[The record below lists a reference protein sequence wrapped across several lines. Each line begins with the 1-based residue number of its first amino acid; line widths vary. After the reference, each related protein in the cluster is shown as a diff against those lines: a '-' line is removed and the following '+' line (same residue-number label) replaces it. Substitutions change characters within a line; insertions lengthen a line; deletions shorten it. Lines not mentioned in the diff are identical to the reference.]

1 MKTYSRKNI
10 GTNIKVIFILL
21 LLFTLCAC
29 QSNKKQD
36 DPSSNKDYITVSDKT
51 LIEKR
56 TIDNLIIDDIMI
68 TYDGKAFMYKATIT
82 STADNN
88 YVDSIEINFYKDDD
102 IIASLYA
109 PVDSTLTNN
118 GTYTIKTS
126 SDKDLTG
133 INKIEYEI
141 IRNK

>member
-1 MKTYSRKNI
+1 MKKYLGKNI
-10 GTNIKVIFILL
+10 SANIKVIFILL

-36 DPSSNKDYITVSDKT
+36 DPLSNKDYITVSDKT

-56 TIDNLIIDDIMI
+56 IIDNLIIDDISI
-68 TYDGKAFMYKATIT
+68 TYDGKVSIYKATIM
-82 STADNN
+82 STANNN
-88 YVDSIEINFYKDDD
+88 YVGSIKINFYKDDN
-102 IIASLYA
+102 ILASLYA
-109 PVDSTLTNN
+109 PVDSTLANN
-118 GTYTIKTS
+118 STYTIKTS
-126 SDKDLTG
+126 SDKALTG

>member
-1 MKTYSRKNI
+1 MKTYLGKNI
-10 GTNIKVIFILL
+10 SANIKVIFILL

-29 QSNKKQD
+29 QNNKKQD
-36 DPSSNKDYITVSDKT
+36 DPLSNKDYITVSDKT

-56 TIDNLIIDDIMI
+56 IIDNLIIDDISI
-68 TYDGKAFMYKATIT
+68 TYDGKVSMYKATIM

-88 YVDSIEINFYKDDD
+88 YVGSIKINFYKDDN
-102 IIASLYA
+102 ILASLYA
-109 PVDSTLTNN
+109 PVDSTLANN
-118 GTYTIKTS
+118 STYTIKTS
-126 SDKDLTG
+126 SDKALTG